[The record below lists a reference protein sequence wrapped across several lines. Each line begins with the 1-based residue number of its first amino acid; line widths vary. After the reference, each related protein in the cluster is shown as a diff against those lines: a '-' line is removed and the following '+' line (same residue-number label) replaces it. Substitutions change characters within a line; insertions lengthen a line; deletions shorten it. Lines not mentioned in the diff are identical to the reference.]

1 METQY
6 EQECLGLADAVR
18 SMSTAEIEAAVDEV
32 YSSGFVQNLHDVSP
46 VLAKVD
52 EQVATESQ
60 LPMFA

>member
-6 EQECLGLADAVR
+6 EQECLGVADAVR
-18 SMSTAEIEAAVDEV
+18 SMSTAEIKSAVDEV
-32 YSSGFVQNLHDVSP
+32 YSSGFVQNLHDVST

-52 EQVATESQ
+52 EQAAAEPQ